1 MTVAW
6 GESEGAEFLRQSKE
20 FAQKLGAPTL
30 VGGALNH
37 FEMIETLADPRS
49 PLARAALTMLR

>member
-1 MTVAW
+1 
-6 GESEGAEFLRQSKE
+6 LRQSKE

-30 VGGALNH
+30 VGGGLNH

-49 PLARAALTMLR
+49 PLARATLTMLR